1 MKSAKYWVENLN
13 LLPHPEGGFY
23 KEVYRSSTSFEPINF
38 DGKRNYATSIYF
50 LLEEQ
55 NVSNFHSIKSDEMWY
70 YHAGDALSVFVIGL
84 DGKLQEL
91 KIGPNPDKGEVLQAI
106 VPAGSI
112 FGSKSNGKYSLVG
125 CMVSPGFDFN
135 DFKLHI
141 TPELL
146 EKHPDYHVIIKEL
159 SKGKY

>member
-1 MKSAKYWVENLN
+1 M
-13 LLPHPEGGFY
+13 
-23 KEVYRSSTSFEPINF
+23 
-38 DGKRNYATSIYF
+38 
-50 LLEEQ
+50 
-55 NVSNFHSIKSDEMWY
+55 
-70 YHAGDALSVFVIGL
+70 
-84 DGKLQEL
+84 

-135 DFKLHI
+135 DFKLHT